1 MGPEEPQTKYLKLK
15 EFLERNPCVNQ
26 RTFTRWKRHGLI
38 DCLQPGGPNTQI
50 LVPEDALRRMEIRR
64 SHLKKSDTVGDSA
77 PEADA
82 NTKRVRP
89 PDWMKNT

>member
-1 MGPEEPQTKYLKLK
+1 MDREEPQIEYLKLK
-15 EFLERNPCVNQ
+15 EFLKRNTCVNR
-26 RTFTRWKRHGLI
+26 RTFSRWKKQGLI

-64 SHLKKSDTVGDSA
+64 SHIEKSDPVGDSA
-77 PEADA
+77 LEADA